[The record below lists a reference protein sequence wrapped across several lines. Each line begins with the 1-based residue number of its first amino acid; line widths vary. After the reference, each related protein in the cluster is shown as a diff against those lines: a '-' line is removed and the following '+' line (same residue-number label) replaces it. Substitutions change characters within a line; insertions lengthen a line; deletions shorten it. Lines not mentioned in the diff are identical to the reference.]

1 MSSSLALIQKVR
13 SLRRLKET
21 LRAQRRSTDA
31 ARKATLARVPYN
43 PAWEHDPVLF
53 AWEALGIACWGRQ
66 AELLRAVAAHR
77 RVAVKSGHKVGKS
90 TSAVILALWR
100 VCTRPRARVIMTSSS
115 GRQVRAILWK
125 ELRRVYHGARY
136 KIGGKLHKVPDA
148 GLQFDDGREIVGFA
162 TKEPEKMAGF
172 SGPDI
177 LFIVDEASG
186 VPELIFDAI
195 EGNRAGGA
203 SIVLFSNPTQTSGT
217 FYEAFTRKRHLWHTL
232 TVSSEETPNVEQ
244 GTIVVPGLASLEW
257 IEEKRLDWGVESPI
271 YQVRVLG
278 NFPLQG
284 SNAVVNLA
292 LVEASQRRWWDRLP
306 DPDDLDEPHD
316 PRESHEQTGG
326 EPPPHRV
333 TSPTQAS
340 PSEGLPRKAHNPGR
354 PGSRTSNAPGG
365 APGAGTPLPPG
376 PPALDEHALRQLGP
390 LEFGVDPARFG
401 EDNSVIAPR
410 RGKRIFELRAFTGL
424 DGVQLAGEVVRALRE
439 MRLPGEALP
448 RVKVDVVGLG
458 ASCADQ
464 LRHHRG
470 PDGRPELI
478 LIEVNSAE
486 NATNE
491 TCHRL
496 RDQLWFGITDWLKE
510 GGELPPDDKLARD
523 LVAPTYGFDTQSRY
537 LVEPKRETKK
547 RLGNSPDRADA
558 VALAIFQGETTRVLT
573 PGVKRSGYRFSGQT
587 APGRGFSPR
596 LPLRPPQ
603 RPRRLPPPPH
613 RPYPTPPLRARPAW
627 PRLPRR
633 PPHPTPS
640 LHPHPG
646 PHAWKTTVNFSLARS
661 ALASLALWPT
671 SRPSRPFPGTCAPMA
686 RSSAWAMAASG
697 ASPRLPP
704 PATPPGTSS
713 SPPTPAPGAG

>member
-31 ARKATLARVPYN
+31 ARKASLARVPYN
-43 PAWEHDPVLF
+43 PAWENDPVLF

-66 AELLRAVAAHR
+66 AELLRAVASHR

-136 KIGGKLHKVPDA
+136 KIGGTLHKVPDA
-148 GLQFDDGREIVGFA
+148 GLQFDDGREILGFA

-203 SIVLFSNPTQTSGT
+203 SVVLFSNPTQTSGT

-232 TVSSEETPNVEQ
+232 TVSSEETPNVQQ

-284 SNAVVNLA
+284 SNAVVHLG
-292 LVEASQRRWWDRLP
+292 LVEASQRRWWDRFV

-333 TSPTQAS
+333 PSPTQAS
-340 PSEGLPRKAHNPGR
+340 PLTPAQAGR
-354 PGSRTSNAPGG
+354 
-365 APGAGTPLPPG
+365 PG
-376 PPALDEHALRQLGP
+376 PPALDEQALRQLGP

-401 EDNSVIAPR
+401 EDSSVIAPR

-424 DGVQLAGEVVRALRE
+424 DGVQLAGEVLQAIRE
-439 MRLPGEALP
+439 MRLPGEPLP
-448 RVKVDVVGLG
+448 RVKVDVIGLG

-464 LRHHRG
+464 LRHHKG
-470 PDGRPELI
+470 PDGRPELV
-478 LIEVNSAE
+478 LVEVNSAE
-486 NATNE
+486 SATDE

-496 RDQLWFGITDWLKE
+496 RDQLWFGVTDWIRE

-523 LVAPTYGFDTQSRY
+523 LVAPTYSFDTQSRRI
-537 LVEPKRETKK
+537 VEPKRETKK

-558 VALAIFQGETTRVLT
+558 VALAIHQGTTMRVLT
-573 PGVKRSGYRFSGQT
+573 PQVKRPSYRLSGQT

-596 LPLRPPQ
+596 LPLRP
-603 RPRRLPPPPH
+603 RRLPPPSRGPRWTPTPSSAALDLLPPPH
-613 RPYPTPPLRARPAW
+613 GPHPTPPLRALPIRPRFLGRS
-627 PRLPRR
+627 PSPNS
-633 PPHPTPS
+633 PPH
-640 LHPHPG
+640 G
-646 PHAWKTTVNFSLARS
+646 PHAWKTTVTSSLARS
-661 ALASLALWPT
+661 ALASLAPWPT
-671 SRPSRPFPGTCAPMA
+671 SLPSRPSPGTCAPMA